1 MNKGTSA
8 AQGMKEAA
16 QAHPI
21 PSLTFVFPQVHCLC
35 TATCGAGGGGTD
47 RSDRPRRGRELLCLR
62 LGESL
67 NFCKPLF
74 PFSMLGIVITL
85 MERLLGLVSTQCDS
99 KVGRGLQREDGVVG
113 RSWRN
118 GSGGVDCSG

>member
-1 MNKGTSA
+1 
-8 AQGMKEAA
+8 MKEAA

-47 RSDRPRRGRELLCLR
+47 RSDRPRRGRELLCRR